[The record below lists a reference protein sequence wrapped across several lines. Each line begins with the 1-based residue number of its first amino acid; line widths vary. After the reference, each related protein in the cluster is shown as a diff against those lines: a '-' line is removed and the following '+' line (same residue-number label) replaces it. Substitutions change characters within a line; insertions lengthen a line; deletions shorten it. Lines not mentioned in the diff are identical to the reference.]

1 MKAALWYL
9 LIIFCL
15 SAAPAFAKRSQQMP
29 GGTPAGIPPEAM
41 EQIRKMLPP
50 GVQLPPGL
58 GSPAGMS
65 AETTSSGDSEL
76 PDTLPAPQEP
86 AYTPLPDQAAS
97 SPAPFGSG
105 RSLVQRE
112 AAIFAV
118 NAELDRLPYILPLKE
133 DAPDKS
139 AVLKIAANRNA
150 TARKKFGPQ
159 DLSAYSR
166 TVVWTLRF
174 DDQQPDPEKA
184 RQYSL
189 LVTAATNHFS
199 EPYFIMA
206 LASAVFSLDPQS
218 TTNANNFASAVLAGG
233 ERLHPSASGVKAL
246 APYRSEAED
255 IYRYALAISM
265 RDDAWGDD
273 SFTTI
278 LNLGY
283 LYIDMGKPEQA
294 RSLFQVA
301 RKLQPYSWDAAK
313 AMAAYFH
320 AIGQPDKALTI
331 LEDPKLDK
339 PMMLMVAKKSAKI
352 LEKSDAYAELPPD
365 SPPEKFAEGIKVMS
379 SEPIATA
386 ADFVAQM
393 DQSER
398 NQMRYFVEHLP
409 PDGSYTAPKITKLTQ
424 YASNQV
430 INSPRGRSGRKEFGD
445 MIRSFA
451 IASTASIGKEQLK
464 MLSRLGMDLNL
475 GIDLDD
481 LAKHPEKYANSKRR
495 PKVKM
500 DKSKFM
506 ANLQDLRKK
515 AKTAERELATG
526 KTGALTEIAAQV
538 KPFNAIVAMNPDDY
552 ADPVNIIIQ
561 KHNYAVHNR
570 KTNLYT
576 GYLYAENKKILQAVR
591 DIQQRYHA
599 TMEELKNKQSGGDG
613 HEPHVEFFNAAN
625 AAGATAF
632 GSATNVTSYAYV
644 NKIKP
649 MAEAYYY
656 DVIRHVGLISD
667 PEVRDAME
675 AELRRNINSALVQ
688 ALSTVL
694 AAHASFRHYDDWDCG
709 CSAESFS
716 QARAAEREAFER
728 AEEERMARYKAG
740 KAVFD
745 SKDIPEST
753 PLWKK
758 LDSYGTDLNIPGV
771 FFLSGRISCART
783 VVTLNTK
790 ILPIPKL
797 PELFGSMTVNEFTGA
812 SKYEGG
818 VTYTVVDMKKSDFA
832 PGSSV
837 SKLKAN
843 IGLNASVSTDGNW
856 NVSDYSVTPK
866 GEVTVVVGK
875 TTVTSKGRVTVG
887 SGGTSAGGE
896 VSVERGDTTVTGGAS
911 VNADGSVTTSGEVS
925 VKHENTGFD
934 GTTSVTVKG
943 QVTFGPNGDIRDS
956 DFSAGINQDMKNGFG
971 SSGNASFEASTKR
984 GCTLSGSVTG
994 SVMPADASGKDVDK
1008 STLEGIKDKDGNVIK
1023 GAFAEKPVTDK
1034 FHTKTLWS
1042 GKFCTKKEEC
1052 E

>member
-1 MKAALWYL
+1 
-9 LIIFCL
+9 
-15 SAAPAFAKRSQQMP
+15 
-29 GGTPAGIPPEAM
+29 
-41 EQIRKMLPP
+41 
-50 GVQLPPGL
+50 
-58 GSPAGMS
+58 
-65 AETTSSGDSEL
+65 
-76 PDTLPAPQEP
+76 LPAPQEP
-86 AYTPLPDQAAS
+86 AYTPLPDPGN

-105 RSLVQRE
+105 LSLQQRE
-112 AAIFAV
+112 AALFTV
-118 NAELDRLPYILPLKE
+118 NAELDRLPYILPMKE
-133 DAPDKS
+133 DAPTRD
-139 AVLKIAANRNA
+139 AVLKIASDRNA
-150 TARKKFGPQ
+150 AARKKFGPE

-174 DDQQPDPEKA
+174 DDQRPDPEKA

-233 ERLHPSASGVKAL
+233 ERLHPDASGIKDL
-246 APYRSEAED
+246 APYRNEAEL
-255 IYRYALAISM
+255 IYRYALAIPM
-265 RDDAWGDD
+265 KDDAWGDE

-283 LYIDMGKPEQA
+283 LYIDMGKPEEA

-301 RKLQPYSWDAAK
+301 RKLKPYSWDAAK

-352 LEKSDAYAELPPD
+352 LEKSEPYAELPADTPA
-365 SPPEKFAEGIKVMS
+365 EKFAEGIKVMS
-379 SEPIATA
+379 AEPIATS
-386 ADFVAQM
+386 ADFVAQI

-398 NQMRYFVEHLP
+398 NKMRYFVEHLP
-409 PDGSYTAPKITKLTQ
+409 PEGSYSAPKINKLTQ
-424 YASNQV
+424 YSTNQV
-430 INSPRGRSGRKEFGD
+430 INSPHGRSARNEFGN
-445 MIRSFA
+445 MIQSFA
-451 IASTASIGKEQLK
+451 VSSNASIGKEQLK
-464 MLSRLGMDLNL
+464 MLSRLGMDLKL

-481 LAKHPEKYANSKRR
+481 VARHPEKYTNQKGKKKSKATF
-495 PKVKM
+495 
-500 DKSKFM
+500 DKSKFKE
-506 ANLQDLRKK
+506 NI
-515 AKTAERELATG
+515 AKLKMQAEQGKRELATG
-526 KTGALTEIAAQV
+526 KTGTLTEIAAQV
-538 KPFNAIVAMNPDDY
+538 KPFNAIVAMNPEEY
-552 ADPVNIIIQ
+552 ADPMNIIIQ
-561 KHNYAVHNR
+561 KHNYSVHNR

-591 DIQQRYHA
+591 DIQQRYHS

-613 HEPHVEFFNAAN
+613 HEAHVEFFNAAN

-694 AAHASFRHYDDWDCG
+694 AAHASFRHYDNWDCS
-709 CSAESFS
+709 CSDESFS
-716 QARAAEREAFER
+716 QARAAEREAFES
-728 AEEERMARYKAG
+728 AEEERIARYKAG

-758 LDSYGTDLNIPGV
+758 LDAYGTDLNIPGV

-818 VTYTVVDMKKSDFA
+818 VTYKVLDMKGKDFA

-837 SKLKAN
+837 SKLNIN
-843 IGLNASVSTDGNW
+843 IGLNTSISTDGNW
-856 NVSDYSVTPK
+856 HVSDYSVTPK
-866 GEVTVVVGK
+866 GEVTVEVGK
-875 TTVTSKGRVTVG
+875 TTFTTKGRVTVG

-896 VSVERGDTTVTGGAS
+896 VSVERGNTTVTGGAS
-911 VNADGSVTTSGEVS
+911 VNSDGSVTTSGEVS

-994 SVMPADASGKDVDK
+994 SVMPSDASGKDVDK
-1008 STLEGIKDKDGNVIK
+1008 SALESIKDEEGNVIK

-1034 FHTKTLWS
+1034 FHQKTLWS

-1052 E
+1052 GN